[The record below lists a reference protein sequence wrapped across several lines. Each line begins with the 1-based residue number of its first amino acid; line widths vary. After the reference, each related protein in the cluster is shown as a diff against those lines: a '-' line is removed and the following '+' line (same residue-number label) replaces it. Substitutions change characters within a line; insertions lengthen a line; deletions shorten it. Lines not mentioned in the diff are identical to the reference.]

1 MTEALRIAGY
11 CRTSGEGQRDNT
23 SIPRQREAIE
33 DYGRANGWALVHVY
47 IDESK
52 SGSKVE
58 GRDEFQQ
65 MMRDAANEA
74 FDGVVVYD
82 ITRFARSGAD
92 IIDRARFLKSTFGVF
107 LVDTKER
114 FDTRKARNA
123 LSNHVLAGISEHE
136 RLSIMERT
144 IGGRVARAKEGRPWV
159 GSRPFGREYNKE
171 TGQWYLTEAGHS
183 MRALLARY
191 AEGEYLSELHKEY
204 GFSSVNATMRIIR
217 DSQLSG
223 TYLARFHSP
232 EIDIVNLEVP
242 IPGIPEIIAPELA
255 ERVRQRRTHN
265 RTYNKERL
273 RKYRLSGYVRCGECG
288 ASLVSDQKKG
298 HQYYRHHART
308 KEGGK
313 GCGFHSIRADLL
325 EEQALGYLYRFYTDE
340 PAFEEAVRQ
349 AMPTGEQ
356 RDALAAEL
364 GRERAR
370 QAKVDRSIA
379 NLVHAIEEGAD
390 PTMLINRQQELRE
403 EREVCA
409 MRVEELDEEL
419 ASMPSVEYVEKQA
432 KAIQLV
438 LFLQNSGKNWWEQEF
453 ESIRQFLR
461 FLFGDNPR
469 QKGYGICVRRE
480 QEGWRVEFR
489 GRVQFGHELHNGLPT
504 TDAFRRA
511 VRSASN
517 LIQTNFEIALQA
529 ADREYAEAS
538 GMAEPNM
545 PNQLIWWPPF
555 SHWLASTA
563 LYNSLPSG

>member
-1 MTEALRIAGY
+1 MTETLRIAGY

-23 SIPRQREAIE
+23 SIPRQREAID
-33 DYGRANGWALVHVY
+33 DYCKANGWALVHVY

-74 FDGVVVYD
+74 FDAVVVYD
-82 ITRFARSGAD
+82 ITRFARNGAD

-114 FDTRKARNA
+114 FDNRKARNT
-123 LSNHVLAGISEHE
+123 LGNHVMAGVSEHE
-136 RLSIMERT
+136 RLTTMERT
-144 IGGRVARAKEGRPWV
+144 IGGRVARARNGKPWA

-171 TGQWYLTEAGHS
+171 TGRWYVTEAGHN
-183 MRALLARY
+183 MRAILERY
-191 AEGEYLSELHKEY
+191 AEGEYLIDLHEEY
-204 GFSSVNATMRIIR
+204 GFRSINTVTRIIR
-217 DSQLSG
+217 NSQLSG
-223 TYLARFHSP
+223 TYVARFHSP

-242 IPGIPEIIAPELA
+242 IPCIPEVITPELA
-255 ERVRQRRTHN
+255 ERVRQRRAHN
-265 RTYNKERL
+265 RTHNKEKL
-273 RKYRLSGYVRCGECG
+273 RKYKLTGYVRCGVCG
-288 ASLVSDQKKG
+288 ASLVSDHRRG
-298 HQYYRHHART
+298 HQYHRHGART
-308 KEGGK
+308 KGGK

-356 RDALAAEL
+356 RDTLAAEL
-364 GRERAR
+364 GRERER

-379 NLVHAIEEGAD
+379 NLVHAIEKGAD

-403 EREVCA
+403 EQDVCA
-409 MRVEELDEEL
+409 MRVEKLDEEL
-419 ASMPSVEYVEKQA
+419 ASMPSVEYVENQA

-438 LFLQNSGKNWWEQEF
+438 LFLQNSGKNWREQEF
-453 ESIRQFLR
+453 ENIRQFLR

-469 QKGYGICVRRE
+469 QKGYGICVSRV

-517 LIQTNFEIALQA
+517 LILTNFEIALQA
-529 ADREYAEAS
+529 AEREYAEAS

-545 PNQLIWWPPF
+545 PNSCPYQP
-555 SHWLASTA
+555 AS
-563 LYNSLPSG
+563 